1 MSVRVAF
8 ASVLAS
14 AAVVS
19 AAWISGCGGAP
30 ARDEAVVKDAVYQ
43 TDFTTVWNAVS
54 AEMNER
60 FHDGGIMK
68 EDAANGIII
77 SKWKSLATTATSESN
92 SETGGNRSISAL
104 GGDFIQLR
112 VRIDQGGPPW
122 HITIEAEGAHR
133 SPDSPRLEPYK
144 RGGAVPEPVWVEGR
158 TNSLRGA
165 FYDRLKQYAVS
176 SSKPAAPAAPAA
188 DGTPIAPPSGQ

>member
-14 AAVVS
+14 AAVLS

-30 ARDEAVVKDAVYQ
+30 AHDEKVVKDAVYQ

-68 EDAANGIII
+68 EDAANGVII
-77 SKWKSLATTATSESN
+77 SKWKAIATSAASESN
-92 SETGGNRSISAL
+92 NETGTGRSMPSL
-104 GGDFIQLR
+104 GGDMIQLR
-112 VRIDQGGPPW
+112 VRIDPGGPPW
-122 HITIEAEGAHR
+122 HITIESEGAHR

-144 RGGAVPEPVWVEGR
+144 RGGAIEEPVWVQGR
-158 TNSLRGA
+158 ADSLRGA

-176 SSKPAAPAAPAA
+176 SSTPGAPAAPA
-188 DGTPIAPPSGQ
+188 DGTQIAPPSGQ

>member
-1 MSVRVAF
+1 MSMRLTF
-8 ASVLAS
+8 ATVLAS
-14 AAVVS
+14 AAVFS

-54 AEMNER
+54 TEMNER
-60 FHDGGIMK
+60 FHDGGIMR

-77 SKWKSLATTATSESN
+77 SKWKSLATTATRESN

-104 GGDFIQLR
+104 GGDMIQLR

-122 HITIEAEGAHR
+122 HITIESEGAHR

-144 RGGAVPEPVWVEGR
+144 HGAGDEPVWVQAR
-158 TNSLRGA
+158 ADSMRGA
-165 FYDRLKQYAVS
+165 IYDRLKQYAVS
-176 SSKPAAPAAPAA
+176 SSTPGAPAAPAA
-188 DGTPIAPPSGQ
+188 DGTPIPPPSGQ